1 MDDREGEVPM
11 KKLVAFLAMVS
22 LLSLMP
28 AAFAA
33 DSDVSVPRPGESS
46 VVSHEAKDVS
56 RDQASNTP
64 RSEDEIYHAGDLRQP
79 GLYMGPDGVYHN
91 VPKIQ
96 DARQR
101 IY

>member
-1 MDDREGEVPM
+1 M
-11 KKLVAFLAMVS
+11 KKLAAFLAMLS

-33 DSDVSVPRPGESS
+33 DGDAQAPRPGDRS
-46 VVSHEAKDVS
+46 VVSREDKDAS
-56 RDQASNTP
+56 HHQASNTP
-64 RSEDEIYHAGDLRQP
+64 RNEDQTYHAGDLRQP

-91 VPKIQ
+91 IPKAQ
-96 DARQR
+96 DPRQK

>member
-1 MDDREGEVPM
+1 M
-11 KKLVAFLAMVS
+11 KKLAAFLAMIS

-33 DSDVSVPRPGESS
+33 DGDVSAPQSGDRS
-46 VVSHEAKDVS
+46 VVSREDRDAS
-56 RDQASNTP
+56 RHQANNTP
-64 RSEDEIYHAGDLRQP
+64 RNEDQSYHAGDVRQP

-91 VPKIQ
+91 VPKAQ
-96 DARQR
+96 DPRQR

>member
-1 MDDREGEVPM
+1 M
-11 KKLVAFLAMVS
+11 KKLAAFLAMIS

-33 DSDVSVPRPGESS
+33 DGDVPAPRPGESS
-46 VVSHEAKDVS
+46 VVSREAKDVS
-56 RDQASNTP
+56 RHQASNTL
-64 RSEDEIYHAGDLRQP
+64 RSEDQTYHAGDLRQP

-91 VPKIQ
+91 VPRAQ

-101 IY
+101 LY

>member
-1 MDDREGEVPM
+1 M
-11 KKLVAFLAMVS
+11 KKLAAFLAMIS

-33 DSDVSVPRPGESS
+33 DGDMPAPQSGDRG
-46 VVSHEAKDVS
+46 VVSREDKDVS
-56 RDQASNTP
+56 RHQASNTP
-64 RSEDEIYHAGDLRQP
+64 RSEDQAYHAGDLRQP

-91 VPKIQ
+91 VPKAQ
-96 DARQR
+96 DPRHK